1 MCWRV
6 YSTPRATRSN
16 VVRVRANPHPHL
28 NPHPHPN
35 PNPNQGEQPLE
46 RPAVLWFRLAAA
58 AALGAT
64 AALLLTRV
72 RLKG

>member
-1 MCWRV
+1 MPPAWHCYPWDAQAYGRDV
-6 YSTPRATRSN
+6 SAHESLARQCAGDRPLM
-16 VVRVRANPHPHL
+16 V
-28 NPHPHPN
+28 
-35 PNPNQGEQPLE
+35 GEQPLE

-58 AALGAT
+58 AAIGAT

>member
-1 MCWRV
+1 MV
-6 YSTPRATRSN
+6 
-16 VVRVRANPHPHL
+16 
-28 NPHPHPN
+28 
-35 PNPNQGEQPLE
+35 GEQPLE